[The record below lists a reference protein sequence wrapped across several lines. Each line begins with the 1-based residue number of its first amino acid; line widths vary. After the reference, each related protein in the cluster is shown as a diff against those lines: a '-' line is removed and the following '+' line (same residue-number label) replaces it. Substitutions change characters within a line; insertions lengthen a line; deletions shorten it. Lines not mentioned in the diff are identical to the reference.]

1 SPLRTT
7 PCPYTTLFRSP
18 CCTRHNYLALYGTIF
33 IFSHFHEYLHLCYY
47 MPCREEVQANNFRPP
62 PLLSFLNAQTP
73 YFLLQKNFIIHSI
86 LHGIC
91 DGEITNPYK
100 LY

>member
-1 SPLRTT
+1 
-7 PCPYTTLFRSP
+7 
-18 CCTRHNYLALYGTIF
+18 
-33 IFSHFHEYLHLCYY
+33 
-47 MPCREEVQANNFRPP
+47 MPCRAEVQANNFRPP
-62 PLLSFLNAQTP
+62 LLISFINAQTP